1 MESFQL
7 PRKKWPLAL
16 CCAACLALEL
26 ALYFGVTRPALSAMR
41 AGLGLEGEWSWVS
54 IAGWHAAVALGCAA
68 LAWQPLAELRTK
80 FTNEG
85 VRRPR
90 LFAPALFVGWDEAE
104 SVFVAPSLES
114 PQHVKIK
121 APRGSVVINALFYKN
136 PQRLLSL
143 IEERMRAHTTSSAPA
158 CPARAADFETATT
171 HK

>member
-1 MESFQL
+1 MESFRL

-26 ALYFGVTRPALSAMR
+26 ALYFGVTRPAWAAMR
-41 AGLGLEGEWSWVS
+41 AGLSLEGGWSWVS
-54 IAGWHAAVALGCAA
+54 IGGWHAAVLLGCAA
-68 LAWQPLAELRTK
+68 LAWQPLAELRTR
-80 FTNEG
+80 FTAEG

-90 LFAPALFVGWDEAE
+90 LFAPARFVGWDEAE
-104 SVFVAPSLES
+104 SVFVAPSVER

-121 APRGSVVINALFYKN
+121 APSGSVEINALFYKN

-143 IEERMRAHTTSSAPA
+143 IEERMRAHTASAPA
-158 CPARAADFETATT
+158 CPARAAQFGERAAT